1 MARQARG
8 PSAAASQT
16 RVPSAAARVHS
27 SVGGGGGG
35 YKNFQNRK
43 NISKSTI
50 PAISN
55 NKKLYNCSK
64 LILIQL
70 SFKFLTILLCFE
82 ISN

>member
-27 SVGGGGGG
+27 SVWGGGG